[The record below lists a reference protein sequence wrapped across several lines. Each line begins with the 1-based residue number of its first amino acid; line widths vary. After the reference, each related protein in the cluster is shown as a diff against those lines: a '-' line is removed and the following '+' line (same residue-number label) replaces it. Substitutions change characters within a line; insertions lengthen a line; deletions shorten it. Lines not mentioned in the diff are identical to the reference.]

1 MRTASAVEEAM
12 RVKRFYKALAEANQ
26 RAQQY
31 VRDTLDAPR
40 TTAITTKD
48 ASILY
53 AIACGAKDRSLL
65 DKLSATAAPIG
76 LEMMRE

>member
-1 MRTASAVEEAM
+1 M
-12 RVKRFYKALAEANQ
+12 KRLYAAIEEANQ

-40 TTAITTKD
+40 MRELTTKD
-48 ASILY
+48 AAILY
-53 AIACGAKDRSLL
+53 VIACGSRDRSLL
-65 DKLSATAAPIG
+65 EKLTPPAAVIG